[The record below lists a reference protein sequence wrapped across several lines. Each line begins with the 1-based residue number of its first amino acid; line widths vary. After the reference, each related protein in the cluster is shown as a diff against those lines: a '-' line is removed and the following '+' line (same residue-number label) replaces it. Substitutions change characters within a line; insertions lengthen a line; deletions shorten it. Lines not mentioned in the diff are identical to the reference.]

1 MDCLFESFKQYKNA
15 DPDKHVCSGY
25 GFRFNSRLK
34 FWLLDGSV
42 IKNFIIFGADMNSSV
57 HINNKRKEM
66 FLVKFQ
72 HKE

>member
-34 FWLLDGSV
+34 F
-42 IKNFIIFGADMNSSV
+42 
-57 HINNKRKEM
+57 
-66 FLVKFQ
+66 
-72 HKE
+72 